1 MQTNEALE
9 MDALRQPA
17 WPAGTPVFHSRFGLG
32 EVEIDRGA
40 TVLVRFGLQY
50 QNCEPSALEPRQ
62 SLQQAIA
69 GLAWSEPVEVIT
81 KAQAGAIT
89 SLNDSWGVFSRS
101 RIALLPHQLWVCH
114 RVLRRWP
121 IRWLIADDVGLGKTI
136 EAGLILWPLLSK
148 RIVERLLVLCP
159 AKLVEQWQ
167 ERLREMFDIRLHRYL
182 PELDTARA
190 DFFNS
195 HSQVVASLHTLR
207 ADRDGRHER
216 LLSAEPW
223 DLVIVDEAHHLNA
236 DEKSGQTL
244 GYQLLEQ
251 LMAHDRVDS
260 CLFFTGTPHRGKQY
274 GFWSLLRLLRK
285 DLFDPDR
292 PDGEQYERLPE
303 VLIRNNKQSVT
314 DMHGK
319 KLFKPIQ
326 QYPETYRYSPEED
339 RFYRTLT
346 DFIETGR
353 AYASSLSLQGG
364 QQVML
369 VLIAMQKLA
378 SSSVAAIRRAIERR
392 LERLRKG
399 SSGPAEKPDIGAL
412 KALDA
417 DLLDEQQPAVELVA
431 SVPDLEMA
439 LMRDEITHLEQLLE
453 TARAVVRETKI
464 ERLIDVVELRFP
476 NEQVLFFTEYKA
488 TQAAVMSALQKKY
501 GDGCVA
507 FINGDEQ
514 IEDVVSQSG
523 KVQQLSEPRTAAAE
537 AFNSGQVRFLVSTE
551 AGGEGIDL
559 QHRCHSLIH
568 VDLPWNPMRLHQ
580 RVGRLDRY
588 GQQHA
593 VQVVTLRNPDTVE
606 SLIWDKLN
614 EKLQKIMIAL
624 GSAMDEP
631 EDLLQLVLG
640 MAGGAVFEAL
650 FAEGARVKREQ
661 VADWFD
667 SKAGTFGGQA
677 AIDVVKALVGHATQ
691 FDYQGLGDIPKTDL
705 PALTAF
711 FENALRRNSR
721 KPMWSENTLSFVTP
735 DAWLVDRGVRRKYAG
750 LVFSRS
756 DRGEDVIGVGHRAF
770 DQAIRQALES
780 PVSMAAIRELPGPTI
795 VFQIFDQ
802 VTEHA
807 GALQTSAVAITVDVA
822 AKRCRL
828 LRDLELL
835 EFLNQL
841 SLSRS
846 QPQVTPAD
854 VGEAFELAESY
865 LRSRLHELHLPF
877 VAPAARAQVVL
888 WPG

>member
-1 MQTNEALE
+1 
-9 MDALRQPA
+9 MDAMREPQWA
-17 WPAGTPVFHSRFGLG
+17 AGTPVVHARFGLG

-40 TVLVRFGLQY
+40 TVLVRFGTQY
-50 QNCEPSALEPRQ
+50 KSCEPSTLEPRQ
-62 SLQQAIA
+62 SPREAIEA
-69 GLAWSEPVEVIT
+69 RVWSEPIEVIT
-81 KAQAGAIT
+81 KAQASAIT

-167 ERLREMFDIRLHRYL
+167 ERLRDMFDIRLHRYL
-182 PELDTARA
+182 PELDTARS

-207 ADRDGRHER
+207 TDSNGRHDR
-216 LLSAEPW
+216 LLSAERW

-236 DEKSGQTL
+236 DEKSGKTL
-244 GYQLLEQ
+244 GYELLEQ
-251 LMAHDRVDS
+251 LMEHDRVES

-274 GFWSLLRLLRK
+274 GFWSLLRLLRQ

-292 PDGEQYERLPE
+292 ADCEQYDHLGE
-303 VLIRNNKQSVT
+303 VLIRNNKQTVT
-314 DMHGK
+314 DMHGA
-319 KLFKPIQ
+319 KLFKPIEQ
-326 QYPETYRYSPEED
+326 HPETYSYSPEEEF
-339 RFYRTLT
+339 FYRTLT

-364 QQVML
+364 QQVIL

-399 SSGPAEKPDIGAL
+399 SEASTEKPATSAL
-412 KALDA
+412 TAVDA
-417 DLLDEQQPAVELVA
+417 ELLDEQQPAVELVA
-431 SVPDLEMA
+431 SVPDLEVA
-439 LMRDEITHLEQLLE
+439 LMRNEIRHLEQLLE
-453 TARAVVRETKI
+453 AARAVVRETKI
-464 ERLIDVVELRFP
+464 GRLIDIVEQRFP
-476 NEQVLFFTEYKA
+476 QAHVLFFTEYKA

-501 GDGCVA
+501 GDDCVS

-514 IEDVVSQSG
+514 IDGVVSQAG
-523 KVQQLSEPRTAAAE
+523 QIQQHREPRTAAAD
-537 AFNSGQVRFLVSTE
+537 AFNSGRVRFLVSTE

-580 RVGRLDRY
+580 RVGRLNRY
-588 GQQHA
+588 GQHHP

-606 SLIWDKLN
+606 SRIWDKLN
-614 EKLQKIMIAL
+614 EKLQTIMLAL
-624 GSAMDEP
+624 GCAMDEP

-640 MAGGAVFEAL
+640 MAGGAVFEEL
-650 FAEGARVKREQ
+650 FAEGSRVKREQ
-661 VADWFD
+661 VGDWFD
-667 SKAGTFGGQA
+667 SKAGTFGGQG
-677 AIDVVKALVGHATQ
+677 AIEAVKALVGHAAK

-705 PALTAF
+705 PALTGF
-711 FENALRRNSR
+711 FENALRRNNR
-721 KPMWSENTLSFVTP
+721 KPMWKDGKLSFVTP
-735 DAWLVDRGVRRKYAG
+735 DAWTSDRGVRKKYEN

-756 DRGEDVIGVGHRAF
+756 GQGADVIGVGHRAF

-780 PVSMAAIRELPGPTI
+780 PASIAEIRELPLPTI

-802 VTEHA
+802 VTEHS
-807 GALQTSAVAITVDVA
+807 GALQTSAVAVAVDVA
-822 AKRCRL
+822 ARHFRIL
-828 LRDLELL
+828 SDLELL
-835 EFLNQL
+835 ELLNQL
-841 SLSRS
+841 SSALS
-846 QPQVTPAD
+846 
-854 VGEAFELAESY
+854 EARATSAEVRHAVELAEVDLNSRIQE
-865 LRSRLHELHLPF
+865 LRLPF
-877 VAPAARAQVVL
+877 VAPAARVHVIL
-888 WPG
+888 WPA

>member
-1 MQTNEALE
+1 VYHT
-9 MDALRQPA
+9 
-17 WPAGTPVFHSRFGLG
+17 RFGLG

-40 TVLVRFGLQY
+40 TVLVRFGTQY
-50 QNCEPSALEPRQ
+50 QNCEPSALEARQ
-62 SLQQAIA
+62 SLQQAI
-69 GLAWSEPVEVIT
+69 GKLAWSEPVEVIT
-81 KAQAGAIT
+81 KAQACAIT

-159 AKLVEQWQ
+159 AMLVEQWQ

-182 PELDTARA
+182 PELDTPRA

-195 HSQVVASLHTLR
+195 YSQVVASLHTLR
-207 ADRDGRHER
+207 ADRYGRHER

-236 DEKSGQTL
+236 DEKSGKTL

-260 CLFFTGTPHRGKQY
+260 CLFFTGTPHRGKPY
-274 GFWSLLRLLRK
+274 GFWSLLQLLRG

-292 PDGEQYERLPE
+292 RDSEQYESLPE

-314 DMHGK
+314 DMHGN
-319 KLFKPIQ
+319 KLFRPVQ
-326 QYPETYRYSPEED
+326 QYPETYSYSPAEA

-346 DFIETGR
+346 EFIETGR
-353 AYASSLSLQGG
+353 AYASSLSLQSG

-392 LERLRKG
+392 LDRLRKG
-399 SSGPAEKPDIGAL
+399 TTVPAEKLDIAGL

-417 DLLDEQQPAVELVA
+417 DLLDEQQPAVEQAA
-431 SVPDLEMA
+431 SVPDLELA
-439 LMRDEITHLEQLLE
+439 LMRDEIRHLEQLLDA
-453 TARAVVRETKI
+453 ARAVERETKI
-464 ERLIDVVELRFP
+464 ERLIDIVELHFP
-476 NEQVLFFTEYKA
+476 NDQVLFFTEYKA

-501 GDGCVA
+501 GDGCIS

-514 IEDVVSQSG
+514 IDDVASQSG
-523 KVQQLSEPRTAAAE
+523 KIEQLREPRTAASE
-537 AFNSGQVRFLVSTE
+537 RFNSGQVRFLVSTE

-580 RVGRLDRY
+580 RVGRLNRY
-588 GQQHA
+588 GQQYP

-614 EKLQKIMIAL
+614 EKLHTIMLAL

-640 MAGGAVFEAL
+640 MAGGAVFEEL
-650 FAEGARVKREQ
+650 FTEGTRVKREQ
-661 VADWFD
+661 IGDWFD

-677 AIDVVKALVGHATQ
+677 AIDAVKALVGHAAK

-705 PALTAF
+705 PVLTSF
-711 FENALRRNSR
+711 FESALRRNNR
-721 KPMWSENTLSFVTP
+721 KPMWKDNSLSFVTP
-735 DAWLVDRGVRRKYAG
+735 DAWLVDRGVRRKYEG

-756 DRGEDVIGVGHRAF
+756 GRGNDVIGIGHRAF
-770 DQAIRQALES
+770 DQAISQALKS
-780 PVSMAAIRELPGPTI
+780 PVSIAAIRELPQPTI
-795 VFQIFDQ
+795 LFQVFDQ

-807 GALQTSAVAITVDVA
+807 GALQNSAVATTVDVD
-822 AKRCRL
+822 AKQCRL
-828 LRDLELL
+828 LKDLELL
-835 EFLNQL
+835 EFLNRL
-841 SLSRS
+841 SSNRS
-846 QPQVTPAD
+846 EPHVTTA
-854 VGEAFELAESY
+854 EIQQALELAESNIG
-865 LRSRLHELHLPF
+865 SRLHELHLPF
-877 VAPAARAQVVL
+877 LQPTARAQLVL
-888 WPG
+888 WPA

>member
-1 MQTNEALE
+1 
-9 MDALRQPA
+9 MDVTRKPE
-17 WPAGTPVFHSRFGLG
+17 WPTGTPVYHARFGLG
-32 EVEIDRGA
+32 EIEIDRGA
-40 TVLVRFGLQY
+40 TVLVRFGTQY
-50 QNCEPSALEPRQ
+50 QSCEPSTLEVRQ
-62 SLQQAIA
+62 SLLDAISA
-69 GLAWSEPVEVIT
+69 LAWSEPIEVIS

-167 ERLREMFDIRLHRYL
+167 ERLREMFDIRLYRYL
-182 PELDTARA
+182 PELDTQRS

-195 HSQVVASLHTLR
+195 HQQVVASLHTLR
-207 ADRDGRHER
+207 ADRNGRHDR
-216 LLSAEPW
+216 LLTADPW

-236 DEKSGQTL
+236 DEKSGKTL
-244 GYQLLEQ
+244 GYELLEQ
-251 LMAHDRVDS
+251 LIAHDRVES

-274 GFWSLLRLLRK
+274 GFWSLLRLLRE

-292 PDGEQYERLPE
+292 PDREQYERLGE

-314 DMHGK
+314 DMHGN
-319 KLFKPIQ
+319 KLFKPVEQ
-326 QYPETYRYSPEED
+326 HPETYSYSPEEEF
-339 RFYRTLT
+339 FYRTLT
-346 DFIETGR
+346 EFIETGR
-353 AYASSLSLQGG
+353 AYASWLSLQGG

-399 SSGPAEKPDIGAL
+399 SATAEKADTAPL
-412 KALDA
+412 KAVDA
-417 DLLDEQQPAVELVA
+417 DLLDEQQPAVEQVA
-431 SVPDLEMA
+431 SVPDLAWA
-439 LMRDEITHLEQLLE
+439 LMRNEIEHLEELLDA
-453 TARAVVRETKI
+453 ARAVVRETKI
-464 ERLIDVVELRFP
+464 ERLVEIVESRFP
-476 NEQVLFFTEYKA
+476 QDQVLFFTEYKA
-488 TQAAVMSALQKKY
+488 TQAAVMSALQEKY
-501 GDGCVA
+501 GDGCVS
-507 FINGDEQ
+507 FINGDEL
-514 IEDVVSQSG
+514 IEGVFSQSG
-523 KVQQLSEPRTAAAE
+523 KPQELREPRTAAAE
-537 AFNSGQVRFLVSTE
+537 AFNSGRVRFLVSTE

-580 RVGRLDRY
+580 RVGRLNRY
-588 GQQHA
+588 GQQHP
-593 VQVVTLRNPDTVE
+593 VHVVTLRNPDTVE

-614 EKLQKIMIAL
+614 EKLHLIMLAL
-624 GSAMDEP
+624 GNAMDDP

-640 MAGGAVFEAL
+640 MAGGAVFEEL
-650 FAEGARVKREQ
+650 FAEGTRVRREQ
-661 VADWFD
+661 LADWFD
-667 SKAGTFGGQA
+667 SKDGRFGGQA
-677 AIDVVKALVGHATQ
+677 AIETVRALVGHATK

-721 KPMWSENTLSFVTP
+721 KPMWNDGKLSFITP
-735 DAWLVDRGVRRKYAG
+735 DAWITDRGVRHKYEN

-756 DRGEDVIGVGHRAF
+756 GRGEDVIGVGHRAF

-780 PVSMAAIRELPGPTI
+780 PVSIAPVRELPLPTI
-795 VFQIFDQ
+795 VFQVFDQ
-802 VTEHA
+802 VTEHT
-807 GALQTSAVAITVDVA
+807 GALQTSAVAIMVDVA
-822 AKRCRL
+822 AKQCRL
-828 LRDLELL
+828 LKDLELL
-835 EFLNQL
+835 DFLNQL
-841 SLSRS
+841 SISKS
-846 QPQVTPAD
+846 EPGSTPAE
-854 VGEAFELAESY
+854 VAQAFELAQSN
-865 LRSRLHELHLPF
+865 LQSRMRELDVPF
-877 VAPAARAQVVL
+877 VAPSARAQVIL